1 MTGVC
6 CSALVTVQ
14 GVIAPGLWCHPQYLH
29 ALHVGSYP
37 HTLEILTNQNKVL
50 TNQNKVLTNQN
61 TVLTN
66 QNTEVLTNQNAAFFL
81 TTNQNTVFFLS
92 SNVNTSRPADP
103 PIVSPCPPSSFLSI
117 LLPPPLLSRARA
129 GLPRLKELRLP
140 ASGPQVAAIERRS
153 VVSAASVWS
162 LKKLTNQKI
171 VVIVLTKK
179 KTLTNQRESIC
190 ILDQ

>member
-1 MTGVC
+1 M
-6 CSALVTVQ
+6 
-14 GVIAPGLWCHPQYLH
+14 QY
-29 ALHVGSYP
+29 SMS
-37 HTLEILTNQNKVL
+37 ILTNENTISFKM
-50 TNQNKVLTNQN
+50 TNEET
-61 TVLTN
+61 
-66 QNTEVLTNQNAAFFL
+66 AFFL

-103 PIVSPCPPSSFLSI
+103 PIVSPCPPSSSLSL

-153 VVSAASVWS
+153 AVSAAGVWS